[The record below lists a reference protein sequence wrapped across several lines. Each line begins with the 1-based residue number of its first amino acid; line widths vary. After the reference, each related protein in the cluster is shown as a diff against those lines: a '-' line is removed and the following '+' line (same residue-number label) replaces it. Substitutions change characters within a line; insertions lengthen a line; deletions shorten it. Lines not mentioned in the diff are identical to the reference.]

1 MTEPRSTSRPLD
13 APVSEP
19 GRELPT
25 GTPQANGAR
34 DSGDELAAALA
45 ERDDN
50 FQRFLRSQAE
60 LENYRKRVQRERDEE
75 RRYAALS
82 VVRDLLPA
90 IDNLHRALEAA
101 KAGGNVGDLT
111 QGIDLVLKQLD
122 DVLAR
127 HGAKPIDAEGKPFD
141 PNLHAALTQVP
152 TSEHPPLTVL
162 QEVERGYVL
171 HDRVVRPSRVIVSAG
186 PPEARGGDG
195 AQRSPSAVR

>member
-1 MTEPRSTSRPLD
+1 MTEPRSTSHPLD
-13 APVSEP
+13 APVP
-19 GRELPT
+19 ELASGAPT
-25 GTPQANGAR
+25 GAPQANGEFAP
-34 DSGDELAAALA
+34 GGELAAALA

-60 LENYRKRVQRERDEE
+60 LENYRKRVQRERDED
-75 RRYAALS
+75 RRYAALPL
-82 VVRDLLPA
+82 VRDLLPA

-127 HGAKPIDAEGKPFD
+127 HGAKPIDAVGKPFD

-171 HDRVVRPSRVIVSAG
+171 HDRVVRPSRVIVSAA
-186 PPEARGGDG
+186 PVET
-195 AQRSPSAVR
+195 SA